1 MRQDKRDRRSLRT
14 RRLVT
19 SAMMELLLEKRFD
32 AITVQD
38 LLDRAGIGRSTFYA
52 HYFDKDDVLA
62 QIAEQMLETFRMRV
76 AQETAR
82 HAGEHAR
89 QTGDVGT
96 AEHIGHAAGQA
107 ILPSLEI
114 FRHVQ
119 QQYPQL
125 RALVRGHAG
134 EVLWEAGQALLRQ
147 NVERTLTTTYT
158 RSATQTGPLPV
169 PVEVVAQYLAGAF
182 LNLLTWWLRAEMPY
196 TADQMDSFF
205 QKLALRGVWEIWAT
219 VEENRN

>member
-1 MRQDKRDRRSLRT
+1 
-14 RRLVT
+14 
-19 SAMMELLLEKRFD
+19 MMELLLEKRFD

-62 QIAEQMLETFRMRV
+62 QTAEQMLETFRARV
-76 AQETAR
+76 AQGTAKE
-82 HAGEHAR
+82 AGREQLR
-89 QTGDVGT
+89 QLGDAGT
-96 AEHIGHAAGQA
+96 AERAGNTGYAGYAAGQA
-107 ILPSLEI
+107 ILPSLEM

-134 EVLWEAGQALLRQ
+134 EVLWETGQALLRQ
-147 NVERTLTTTYT
+147 NIEHTLTTTYT
-158 RSATQTGPLPV
+158 QAAPHSV

-182 LNLLTWWLRAEMPY
+182 LNMLTWWLEAEMPY

-205 QKLALRGVWEIWAT
+205 QQLALPGIWAA
-219 VEENRN
+219 VGANRN

>member
-1 MRQDKRDRRSLRT
+1 
-14 RRLVT
+14 
-19 SAMMELLLEKRFD
+19 MMELLLEKRFD

-76 AQETAR
+76 VQETAQK
-82 HAGEHAR
+82 AAR
-89 QTGDVGT
+89 PTGDAGI

-125 RALVRGHAG
+125 HALVRGHAG
-134 EVLWEAGQALLRQ
+134 EVLWETGQALLCQ
-147 NVERTLTTTYT
+147 NIERTLSATYT
-158 RSATQTGPLPV
+158 QATPRSV
-169 PVEVVAQYLAGAF
+169 PVEVAAQYLAGAF
-182 LNLLTWWLRAEMPY
+182 LNLLTWWLQAELPY

-205 QKLALRGVWEIWAT
+205 QQLALPGVWAT
-219 VEENRN
+219 VEETRT

>member
-1 MRQDKRDRRSLRT
+1 
-14 RRLVT
+14 
-19 SAMMELLLEKRFD
+19 MMELLLEKRFD
-32 AITVQD
+32 AIIVQD

-76 AQETAR
+76 AQENAR
-82 HAGEHAR
+82 HPGEHAR
-89 QTGDVGT
+89 QAGDAGT
-96 AEHIGHAAGQA
+96 AEQAAQAAQA

-125 RALVRGHAG
+125 HALVRGHAG
-134 EVLWEAGQALLRQ
+134 EVLWETGQALLRQ
-147 NVERTLTTTYT
+147 NIERTLITTYT
-158 RSATQTGPLPV
+158 RSATQTGPPSV

-205 QKLALRGVWEIWAT
+205 QQLALPGVWETWAT
-219 VEENRN
+219 VEKNRT

>member
-1 MRQDKRDRRSLRT
+1 
-14 RRLVT
+14 
-19 SAMMELLLEKRFD
+19 MMELLLEKRFD

-76 AQETAR
+76 VQETAQK
-82 HAGEHAR
+82 AAR
-89 QTGDVGT
+89 QTGDAGT
-96 AEHIGHAAGQA
+96 AEHVGHAAGQA

-125 RALVRGHAG
+125 HALVRGHAG
-134 EVLWEAGQALLRQ
+134 EVLWETGQTLLCQ
-147 NVERTLTTTYT
+147 NIERTLTSTYT
-158 RSATQTGPLPV
+158 QATARSV
-169 PVEVVAQYLAGAF
+169 PVEVAAQYLAGAF

-205 QKLALRGVWEIWAT
+205 QQLALPGVWAT
-219 VEENRN
+219 VDENRT

>member
-1 MRQDKRDRRSLRT
+1 MKQGKQDRRSLRT

-19 SAMMELLLEKRFD
+19 SALMELLLEKRFD

-76 AQETAR
+76 AQD
-82 HAGEHAR
+82 GAR
-89 QTGDVGT
+89 QTGDAGP
-96 AEHIGHAAGQA
+96 AGPAGHADGQA

-134 EVLWEAGQALLRQ
+134 EVLWATGQALLRQ
-147 NVERTLTTTYT
+147 NIERTLTTTYT
-158 RSATQTGPLPV
+158 QV
-169 PVEVVAQYLAGAF
+169 
-182 LNLLTWWLRAEMPY
+182 
-196 TADQMDSFF
+196 
-205 QKLALRGVWEIWAT
+205 
-219 VEENRN
+219 